1 MTKKYYAHS
10 LEGKLLRE
18 WQPLNDHL
26 KNVAEMARL
35 FAERFGA
42 DDWGYMARLK
52 KRPFSGTSAQRYY
65 RRGGAMF
72 ESILLAKGL
81 HCQRLFGNL
90 WS

>member
-1 MTKKYYAHS
+1 MDKEYYAHS
-10 LEGKLLRE
+10 LEGKPPSE
-18 WQPLNDHL
+18 WQRLEHL

-65 RRGGAMF
+65 RRGDYNVCKK
-72 ESILLAKGL
+72 L
-81 HCQRLFGNL
+81 
-90 WS
+90 